1 VTLARPFKCRR
12 IHGKMNINYFKPRGV
27 PMDSLDEIVLTIDEL
42 EAVRLTDLE
51 ELYQD
56 DAAKK
61 MNVSRQTLGNI
72 LHSAHKKIADSLVN
86 GKALRIEGGVI
97 KMAERHF
104 ICYDCKNEWALPHGT
119 GRPGV
124 CPKCNSANIHRAPQ
138 DRGWVRMGRGFRSGR
153 GSGRGGF

>member
-1 VTLARPFKCRR
+1 
-12 IHGKMNINYFKPRGV
+12 MNINYFKPRGM
-27 PMDSLDEIVLTIDEL
+27 PMGSLEEIVITIDEL

-119 GRPGV
+119 VRPGV

-138 DRGWVRMGRGFRSGR
+138 DRGWPRMGRGFRSGR